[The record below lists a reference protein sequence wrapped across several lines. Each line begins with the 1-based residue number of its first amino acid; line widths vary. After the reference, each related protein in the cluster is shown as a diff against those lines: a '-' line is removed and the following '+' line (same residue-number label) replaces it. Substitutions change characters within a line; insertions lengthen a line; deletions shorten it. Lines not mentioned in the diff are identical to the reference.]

1 MGRKT
6 KSEDARK
13 KDFTQSA
20 QRTQRAQRRK
30 MANPG
35 IRQERNSKN
44 KKPR

>member
-1 MGRKT
+1 MGRKA
-6 KSEDARK
+6 KREDAK

-30 MANPG
+30 MANPE